1 MDIPIRYSGE
11 SKEMTT
17 ATDKIIN
24 IVVAIMMVAVT
35 GSSVATAWRF
45 YNPPPKMMPGAQQFA
60 IGDKLE
66 ATLPVKFSDAEH
78 TLVMLVQA
86 GCQYCTASMPFY
98 KELMEARGSS
108 PSRVRIV
115 AIATNN
121 LDATT
126 SYLSVHGV
134 EPDAILP
141 MPSAWLGRVGTPTL
155 VSVNKA
161 GEVSGV
167 WLGQLQADQE
177 KTVKQALFGA

>member
-1 MDIPIRYSGE
+1 MS
-11 SKEMTT
+11 TV
-17 ATDKIIN
+17 TDKITNSVI
-24 IVVAIMMVAVT
+24 AIMMVAVT

-45 YNPPPKMMPGAQQFA
+45 YNPPPKMIPQAQTFA
-60 IGDKLE
+60 IGDKLDT
-66 ATLPVKFSDAEH
+66 TLPVKFSEAEQ
-78 TLVMLVQA
+78 TLLMLVQA

-98 KELMEARGSS
+98 KDLIKARGSS
-108 PSRVRIV
+108 PGHVRIV
-115 AIATNN
+115 ASATTN

-126 SYLSVHGV
+126 SYLAVHGV

-155 VSVNKA
+155 VSVDKA

-177 KTVKQALFGA
+177 TTVKRTLLGS

>member
-1 MDIPIRYSGE
+1 
-11 SKEMTT
+11 MTT
-17 ATDKIIN
+17 VTDKVTNLVI
-24 IVVAIMMVAVT
+24 AIMMVVVT

-45 YNPPPKMMPGAQQFA
+45 YNPPPKLIPQAQTFA
-60 IGDKLE
+60 IGDKLD
-66 ATLPVKFSDAEH
+66 AAVPVKFGDAEQ
-78 TLVMLVQA
+78 TLLMLVQA
-86 GCQYCTASMPFY
+86 GCQYCTASIPFY
-98 KELMEARGSS
+98 KDLLTTRGSS

-115 AIATNN
+115 AIATSN

-126 SYLSVHGV
+126 SYLAVHGV

-155 VSVNKA
+155 LSVDKT

-177 KTVKQALFGA
+177 KTVKKALFGS